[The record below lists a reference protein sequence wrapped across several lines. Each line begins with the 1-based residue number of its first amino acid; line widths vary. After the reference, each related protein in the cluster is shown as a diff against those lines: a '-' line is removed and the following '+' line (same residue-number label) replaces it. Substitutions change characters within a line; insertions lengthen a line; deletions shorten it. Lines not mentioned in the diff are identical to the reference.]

1 MAENKDGILGPLKG
15 KIGPIVGS
23 SWRGIPY
30 IKTKPVRKKPPTEK
44 ELENRYIFA
53 FTQKWLQPIR
63 EFLNLGFKN
72 YSQKNYGVNA
82 AKSFLY
88 KYALTKD
95 GMNSKIDPSLM
106 QVSYGDLPMPENI
119 QMEWEKLDENV
130 AELRLT
136 WDVPARDHKSDFSM
150 YDQAMVVVYDP
161 RQETEAEGILHGAFR
176 NTGNETLIFNYSAE
190 NEYHV
195 WIAFLSAD
203 RERQS
208 HNLYMGVITENG
220 QENLVD
226 ESALEEA

>member
-1 MAENKDGILGPLKG
+1 
-15 KIGPIVGS
+15 
-23 SWRGIPY
+23 
-30 IKTKPVRKKPPTEK
+30 
-44 ELENRYIFA
+44 
-53 FTQKWLQPIR
+53 
-63 EFLNLGFKN
+63 
-72 YSQKNYGVNA
+72 
-82 AKSFLY
+82 
-88 KYALTKD
+88 
-95 GMNSKIDPSLM
+95 DPSLM

-208 HNLYMGVITENG
+208 HSLYMGVITETG
-220 QENLVD
+220 QENLAD
-226 ESALEEA
+226 ESALEEAYIQNNFLNSNDLKTERSNKLDACYFFSIFLFLFSFYYHAMGFFSYHRLIAKPGI